1 MPSVEGRGLL
11 PYIKRTM
18 DTSSRKTALVVLFNH
33 QYDRNIPVIREIYSR
48 RFSGLLQLMPYY
60 RGDAPDVCSVF
71 GNSFQFYNYIL
82 QARER
87 IRNLDGDYILIFGDD
102 LLLNPRFDEFSTP
115 SLLGIHGEDTC
126 YLDGFV
132 DVSLPVC
139 YRGTVEAHRFSTA
152 PAGIDADSV
161 NKNVPPYGEARQ
173 ILKSRNLMQH
183 DELSRVRMFLPKWN
197 PGGGIHANWKVL
209 KGRIWHLLNHW
220 KHRIKK
226 YRYSYPVVFGYSD
239 IVCIPKGKFDDFC
252 RILEVFS
259 AWNMFVELAIP
270 TALQLLPG
278 TRLATLEDTQ
288 YKSGNV
294 WFPQD
299 PEHFEAMNAVIDG
312 LVSSSGGDL
321 GKLLASFPEDYLY
334 LHPVKLSKFGARGL

>member
-1 MPSVEGRGLL
+1 
-11 PYIKRTM
+11 M
-18 DTSSRKTALVVLFNH
+18 DTSSQKTALVVLFNH
-33 QYDRNIPVIREIYSR
+33 QYDRNIPVIREIYSG

-60 RGDAPDVCSVF
+60 RGSDPDVCSVY
-71 GNSFQFYNYIL
+71 GNSFQFYDYIL

-87 IRNLDGDYILIFGDD
+87 IRNMEGDHILIIGDD
-102 LLLNPRFDEFSTP
+102 LLLNPKFDEFSTP
-115 SLLGIHGEDTC
+115 SLLGIHGDGTC

-132 DVSLPVC
+132 DVSLPQC
-139 YRGTVEAHRFSTA
+139 YRGTVEAHRFSMT
-152 PAGIDADSV
+152 PPGIDAGSV
-161 NKNVPPYGEARQ
+161 NKNVPSYEEARQ
-173 ILKSRNLMQH
+173 ILKSRNLMRH
-183 DELSRVRMFLPKWN
+183 DELSRVRMFMPKWC

-226 YRYSYPVVFGYSD
+226 YPYSYPVVFGYSD
-239 IVCIPKGKFDDFC
+239 IVCLPKGKFDDFC
-252 RILEVFS
+252 RILEVFA

-278 TRLATLEDTQ
+278 TRLATLEDTR

-299 PEHFEAMNAVIDG
+299 PEHFEAMNGVIEE
-312 LVSSSGGDL
+312 LVSSSSGDI
-321 GKLLASFPEDYLY
+321 GKLLSSFPEEYLY
-334 LHPVKLSKFGARGL
+334 LHPVKLSRFGKQGRSVN

>member
-1 MPSVEGRGLL
+1 MSPCRC
-11 PYIKRTM
+11 
-18 DTSSRKTALVVLFNH
+18 A
-33 QYDRNIPVIREIYSR
+33 
-48 RFSGLLQLMPYY
+48 
-60 RGDAPDVCSVF
+60 
-71 GNSFQFYNYIL
+71 
-82 QARER
+82 
-87 IRNLDGDYILIFGDD
+87 
-102 LLLNPRFDEFSTP
+102 
-115 SLLGIHGEDTC
+115 
-126 YLDGFV
+126 
-132 DVSLPVC
+132 
-139 YRGTVEAHRFSTA
+139 TVERWRPT
-152 PAGIDADSV
+152 AGIDADSV

-183 DELSRVRMFLPKWN
+183 DELSRVRMFLPKWS

-321 GKLLASFPEDYLY
+321 GKLLASFPQEYLY

>member
-1 MPSVEGRGLL
+1 
-11 PYIKRTM
+11 M
-18 DTSSRKTALVVLFNH
+18 DTPSQKTALVVLFNH
-33 QYDRNIPVIREIYSR
+33 QYDRNIPVIREIYSG

-60 RGDAPDVCSVF
+60 RGSDPDVCSVY
-71 GNSFQFYNYIL
+71 GNSFQFYDYIL

-87 IRNLDGDYILIFGDD
+87 IRNMEGDHILIIGDD
-102 LLLNPRFDEFSTP
+102 LLLNPKFDEFSTP
-115 SLLGIHGEDTC
+115 SLLGIHGDGTC

-132 DVSLPVC
+132 DVSLPQC
-139 YRGTVEAHRFSTA
+139 YRGTVEAHRFSMT
-152 PAGIDADSV
+152 PPGIDAGSV
-161 NKNVPPYGEARQ
+161 NKNVPSYEEARQ
-173 ILKSRNLMQH
+173 ILKSRNLMRH
-183 DELSRVRMFLPKWN
+183 DELSRVRMFLPKWC

-226 YRYSYPVVFGYSD
+226 YPYSYPVVFGYSD
-239 IVCIPKGKFDDFC
+239 IVCLPKGKFDDFC
-252 RILEVFS
+252 RILEVFA

-278 TRLATLEDTQ
+278 TRLATLEDTR

-299 PEHFEAMNAVIDG
+299 PEHFEAMNGVIEE
-312 LVSSSGGDL
+312 LVSSSSGDI
-321 GKLLASFPEDYLY
+321 GKLLSSFPEEYLY
-334 LHPVKLSKFGARGL
+334 LHPVKLSRFGKQGRSVN

>member
-1 MPSVEGRGLL
+1 
-11 PYIKRTM
+11 M
-18 DTSSRKTALVVLFNH
+18 DTPSQKTALVVLFNH
-33 QYDRNIPVIREIYSR
+33 QYDRNIPVIREIYSG

-60 RGDAPDVCSVF
+60 RGSDPDVCSVY
-71 GNSFQFYNYIL
+71 GNSFQFYDYIL

-87 IRNLDGDYILIFGDD
+87 IRNLEGDHILIIGDD
-102 LLLNPRFDEFSTP
+102 LLLNPKFDEFSTP
-115 SLLGIHGEDTC
+115 SLLGIHGDGTC

-132 DVSLPVC
+132 DVSLPQC
-139 YRGTVEAHRFSTA
+139 YRGTVEAHRFSMT
-152 PAGIDADSV
+152 PPGIDAGSV
-161 NKNVPPYGEARQ
+161 NKNVPSYEEARQ
-173 ILKSRNLMQH
+173 ILKSRNLMRH
-183 DELSRVRMFLPKWN
+183 DELSRVRMFMPKWC

-226 YRYSYPVVFGYSD
+226 YPYSYPVVFGYSD
-239 IVCIPKGKFDDFC
+239 IVCLPKGKFDDFC
-252 RILEVFS
+252 RILEVFA

-278 TRLATLEDTQ
+278 TRLATLEDTR

-299 PEHFEAMNAVIDG
+299 PEHFEAMNGVIEE
-312 LVSSSGGDL
+312 LVSSSSGNI
-321 GKLLASFPEDYLY
+321 GKLLSSFPEEYLY
-334 LHPVKLSKFGARGL
+334 LHPVKLSRFGKQGRSVN

>member
-1 MPSVEGRGLL
+1 ME
-11 PYIKRTM
+11 
-18 DTSSRKTALVVLFNH
+18 
-33 QYDRNIPVIREIYSR
+33 
-48 RFSGLLQLMPYY
+48 
-60 RGDAPDVCSVF
+60 
-71 GNSFQFYNYIL
+71 
-82 QARER
+82 
-87 IRNLDGDYILIFGDD
+87 LDGDYILIIGDD

-152 PAGIDADSV
+152 PAGIDAGSV
-161 NKNVPPYGEARQ
+161 NRNVPSYGEARQ
-173 ILKSRNLMQH
+173 ILKSRNLMRH

-197 PGGGIHANWKVL
+197 PGGGVHANWKVL
-209 KGRIWHLLNHW
+209 KGRAWHLLNYW

-278 TRLATLEDTQ
+278 TRLATLEDTRH
-288 YKSGNV
+288 KSGNV

-312 LVSSSGGDL
+312 MVSSSGGDL
-321 GKLLASFPEDYLY
+321 GKLLASFPEEYLY
-334 LHPVKLSKFGARGL
+334 LHPVKLSRFGARGV

>member
-1 MPSVEGRGLL
+1 
-11 PYIKRTM
+11 M
-18 DTSSRKTALVVLFNH
+18 DTSSQKTALVVLFNH
-33 QYDRNIPVIREIYSR
+33 QYDRNIPVIREIYSG

-60 RGDAPDVCSVF
+60 RGSDPDVCSVY
-71 GNSFQFYNYIL
+71 GNSFQFYHYIL

-87 IRNLDGDYILIFGDD
+87 IRNLEGDYVLIIGDD
-102 LLLNPRFDEFSTP
+102 LLLNPKFDEFSTP
-115 SLLGIHGEDTC
+115 SLLGIHGDDTC

-132 DVSLPVC
+132 DVSLPQC
-139 YRGTVEAHRFSTA
+139 YRGTVEAHRFSMT
-152 PAGIDADSV
+152 PAGIDAGSV
-161 NKNVPPYGEARQ
+161 NKNVPSYEEARQ
-173 ILKSRNLMQH
+173 ILKSRDLMRH
-183 DELSRVRMFLPKWN
+183 DELSRVRMFMPKWI

-226 YRYSYPVVFGYSD
+226 YPYSYPVVFGYSD

-252 RILEVFS
+252 RILEVFA

-278 TRLATLEDTQ
+278 TRLATLEDTR

-299 PEHFEAMNAVIDG
+299 PEHFEAMNGVIEE
-312 LVSSSGGDL
+312 LVSASSGDI
-321 GKLLASFPEDYLY
+321 GKLLSAFPEEYLY
-334 LHPVKLSKFGARGL
+334 LHPVKLSRFGKQGRSVN

>member
-1 MPSVEGRGLL
+1 
-11 PYIKRTM
+11 M
-18 DTSSRKTALVVLFNH
+18 DTTSRKTALVVLFNH
-33 QYDRNIPVIREIYSR
+33 QYDRNIPVIREVYSG

-60 RGDAPDVCSVF
+60 RGSDPDVCSVY
-71 GNSFQFYNYIL
+71 GNSFQFYHYIL

-87 IRNLDGDYILIFGDD
+87 IRNLEGDYILIIGDD
-102 LLLNPRFDEFSTP
+102 LLLNPKFDEFSTP
-115 SLLGIHGEDTC
+115 SLLGIHGDDTC

-132 DVSLPVC
+132 DVSLPQC
-139 YRGTVEAHRFSTA
+139 YRGTVEAHRFSMT
-152 PAGIDADSV
+152 PAGIDAGSV
-161 NKNVPPYGEARQ
+161 NKNVPSYEEARQ
-173 ILKSRNLMQH
+173 ILKSRDLMRH
-183 DELSRVRMFLPKWN
+183 DELSRVRMFMPKWI

-226 YRYSYPVVFGYSD
+226 YPYSYPVVFGYSD
-239 IVCIPKGKFDDFC
+239 IVCIPKEKFDDFC
-252 RILEVFS
+252 RILEVFA

-278 TRLATLEDTQ
+278 TRLATLEDTR

-299 PEHFEAMNAVIDG
+299 PEHFEAMNVVIEE
-312 LVSSSGGDL
+312 LVSASSGDI
-321 GKLLASFPEDYLY
+321 GKLLSAFPEEYLY
-334 LHPVKLSKFGARGL
+334 LHPVKLSRFGKQGRSVN

>member
-1 MPSVEGRGLL
+1 
-11 PYIKRTM
+11 M
-18 DTSSRKTALVVLFNH
+18 DTSSQKTALVVLFNH
-33 QYDRNIPVIREIYSR
+33 QYDRNIPVIREIYSG

-60 RGDAPDVCSVF
+60 RGSDPDVCSVY
-71 GNSFQFYNYIL
+71 GNSFQFYDYIL

-87 IRNLDGDYILIFGDD
+87 IRNLEGDHILIIGDD
-102 LLLNPRFDEFSTP
+102 LLLNPKFDEFSTP
-115 SLLGIHGEDTC
+115 SLLGIHGDDTC

-132 DVSLPVC
+132 DVSLPQC
-139 YRGTVEAHRFSTA
+139 YRGTVEAHRFSMT
-152 PAGIDADSV
+152 PPGIDAGSV
-161 NKNVPPYGEARQ
+161 NKNVPSYEEARQ
-173 ILKSRNLMQH
+173 ILKSRNLMRH
-183 DELSRVRMFLPKWN
+183 DELSRVRMFMPKWC

-226 YRYSYPVVFGYSD
+226 YPYSYPVVFGYSD
-239 IVCIPKGKFDDFC
+239 IVCLPKGKFDDFC
-252 RILEVFS
+252 RILEVFA

-278 TRLATLEDTQ
+278 TRLATLEDTR

-299 PEHFEAMNAVIDG
+299 PEHFEAMNGVIEE
-312 LVSSSGGDL
+312 LVSSSSGDI
-321 GKLLASFPEDYLY
+321 GKLLSSFPEEYLY
-334 LHPVKLSKFGARGL
+334 LHPVKLSRFGKQGRSVN

>member
-1 MPSVEGRGLL
+1 
-11 PYIKRTM
+11 
-18 DTSSRKTALVVLFNH
+18 
-33 QYDRNIPVIREIYSR
+33 
-48 RFSGLLQLMPYY
+48 MPYY
-60 RGDAPDVCSVF
+60 KGNDADVCSVF

-82 QARER
+82 QAREK
-87 IRNLDGDYILIFGDD
+87 IKQLDGDNILIIGDD
-102 LLLNPRFDEFSTP
+102 LLLNPKFDEFSTAP
-115 SLLGIHGEDTC
+115 LLGIHSDDMF
-126 YLDGFV
+126 YLDDFV
-132 DVSLPVC
+132 DVSLPLC
-139 YRGTVEAHRFSTA
+139 YRGTSEAHLFSMI
-152 PAGIDADSV
+152 PAGIDAGSV
-161 NKNVPPYGEARQ
+161 NENVPTYEEARQ
-173 ILKSRNLMQH
+173 ILKSRNLMH
-183 DELSRVRMFLPKWN
+183 YDDLSRVHMFIPKWI
-197 PGGGIHANWKVL
+197 PGGGIYANWKVL
-209 KGRIWHLLNHW
+209 KGRGWHLLNYL

-239 IVCIPKGKFDDFC
+239 IVCIPKKKFDDFC

-321 GKLLASFPEDYLY
+321 GNLLASFPQEYLY
-334 LHPVKLSKFGARGL
+334 LHPVKLSRFDIRGL

>member
-1 MPSVEGRGLL
+1 MNTP
-11 PYIKRTM
+11 
-18 DTSSRKTALVVLFNH
+18 SRKTALVVLFNH

-48 RFSGLLQLMPYY
+48 RFSSLLQLMPYY
-60 RGDAPDVCSVF
+60 KGSDSDVCSVF
-71 GNSFQFYNYIL
+71 GNSFQFYDYIL

-87 IRNLDGDYILIFGDD
+87 IRRMEGDYFLIIGDD
-102 LLLNPRFDEFSTP
+102 LLLNPRFDEFSTS
-115 SLLGIHGEDTC
+115 SLLGIHGEDEC

-132 DVSLPVC
+132 DVSLPLC
-139 YRGTVEAHRFSTA
+139 YRGTLEAHRFSMT
-152 PAGIDADSV
+152 PPGIDAGSV
-161 NKNVPPYGEARQ
+161 NRNVPSYEEARQ
-173 ILKSRNLMQH
+173 ILKSRNLMRH
-183 DELSRVRMFLPKWN
+183 DDLSRVRMFLPKWSSN
-197 PGGGIHANWKVL
+197 GIYANWKVL
-209 KGRIWHLLNHW
+209 KGRVWHLLNYW

-278 TRLATLEDTQ
+278 ARLVTLEDTR

-312 LVSSSGGDL
+312 LVASSGADL
-321 GKLLASFPEDYLY
+321 GRLLAAFPEEYLY
-334 LHPVKLSKFGARGL
+334 LHPVKLSRFSSQGLQ

>member
-1 MPSVEGRGLL
+1 
-11 PYIKRTM
+11 M
-18 DTSSRKTALVVLFNH
+18 DTSSQKTALVVLFNH
-33 QYDRNIPVIREIYSR
+33 QYDRNIPVIREIYSG

-60 RGDAPDVCSVF
+60 RGSDPDVCSVY
-71 GNSFQFYNYIL
+71 GNSFQFYDYIL

-87 IRNLDGDYILIFGDD
+87 IRNLEGDHILIIGDD
-102 LLLNPRFDEFSTP
+102 LLLNPKFDEFSTP
-115 SLLGIHGEDTC
+115 SLLGIHGDGTC

-132 DVSLPVC
+132 DVSLPQC
-139 YRGTVEAHRFSTA
+139 YRGTVEAHRFSMT
-152 PAGIDADSV
+152 PPGIDAGSV
-161 NKNVPPYGEARQ
+161 NKNVPSYEEARQ
-173 ILKSRNLMQH
+173 ILKSRNLMRH
-183 DELSRVRMFLPKWN
+183 DELSRVRMFMPKWC

-226 YRYSYPVVFGYSD
+226 YPYSYPVVFGYSD
-239 IVCIPKGKFDDFC
+239 IVCLPKGKFDDFC
-252 RILEVFS
+252 RILEVFA

-278 TRLATLEDTQ
+278 TRLATLEDTR

-299 PEHFEAMNAVIDG
+299 PEHFEAMNGVIEE
-312 LVSSSGGDL
+312 LVSSSSGDI
-321 GKLLASFPEDYLY
+321 GKLLSSFPEEYLY
-334 LHPVKLSKFGARGL
+334 LHPVKLSRFGKQGRSVN

>member
-1 MPSVEGRGLL
+1 MTSCPACACSCPS
-11 PYIKRTM
+11 
-18 DTSSRKTALVVLFNH
+18 
-33 QYDRNIPVIREIYSR
+33 
-48 RFSGLLQLMPYY
+48 
-60 RGDAPDVCSVF
+60 
-71 GNSFQFYNYIL
+71 
-82 QARER
+82 
-87 IRNLDGDYILIFGDD
+87 
-102 LLLNPRFDEFSTP
+102 
-115 SLLGIHGEDTC
+115 GI
-126 YLDGFV
+126 
-132 DVSLPVC
+132 
-139 YRGTVEAHRFSTA
+139 
-152 PAGIDADSV
+152 
-161 NKNVPPYGEARQ
+161 
-173 ILKSRNLMQH
+173 
-183 DELSRVRMFLPKWN
+183 

-299 PEHFEAMNAVIDG
+299 PEHFEATTPSLTGWCPLPAETWANC
-312 LVSSSGGDL
+312 LPP
-321 GKLLASFPEDYLY
+321 FRRTTCT
-334 LHPVKLSKFGARGL
+334 HPVKLSKFGARGL

>member
-1 MPSVEGRGLL
+1 MC
-11 PYIKRTM
+11 
-18 DTSSRKTALVVLFNH
+18 
-33 QYDRNIPVIREIYSR
+33 IRDS
-48 RFSGLLQLMPYY
+48 
-60 RGDAPDVCSVF
+60 
-71 GNSFQFYNYIL
+71 
-82 QARER
+82 
-87 IRNLDGDYILIFGDD
+87 
-102 LLLNPRFDEFSTP
+102 
-115 SLLGIHGEDTC
+115 HGEDTC

-321 GKLLASFPEDYLY
+321 GKLLASFPQEYLY